1 MRWKKAEKT
10 HRSELLCNYHK
21 IHIFNS
27 TISNLA
33 LPKVQA
39 GGIKENYRNLFMD
52 GSNLTH

>member
-27 TISNLA
+27 TISILA
-33 LPKVQA
+33 LPNVQA
-39 GGIKENYRNLFMD
+39 GGIKEKL
-52 GSNLTH
+52 